1 VTSTPVQIV
10 WFKRDLRVVD
20 HAPLAEAAAYGPV
33 LPIYIAEPELWQQ
46 ADTSARQWD
55 AIREGLV
62 ELRVALAELGQP
74 LVVRVGDV
82 VALLEKI
89 RRQRGIAALWSHL
102 ETGNAWTY
110 ARDRRVA
117 AWARAN
123 AIEWH
128 ERRAFGVVRGLK
140 QRKAWVGQ
148 WEVLMREPLA
158 PTPIALQPLDGVEP
172 GVIPSA
178 SDLGL
183 GHDPCPGRQRGGRRA
198 GLDVLESFLDRRGAN
213 YHRKMS
219 SPSSAESAC
228 SRLSLHLATGTLSL
242 REVVHA
248 LRVRRAEWADRT
260 DAGSWRR
267 ALAAFE
273 SRLHWHC
280 HFIQKLESE
289 PSIEFEHVHPG
300 YDGMRAASPDPER
313 LAAWACG
320 RTGWPFVDACMRML
334 DATGWI
340 NFRMRAMLMAL
351 ASYHLWLPWR
361 DTGLV
366 LARRFTD
373 YEPGIHWPQVQMQ
386 SGVTGIN
393 IPRIYNPIKQSRD
406 QDPHGAFIRR
416 WVPELARVPEAW
428 IHTPWLMPQAVQR
441 ETGCVID
448 RDYPS
453 PVVDHEQAARE
464 ARTRLV
470 AWRRR
475 PGMSELNRAVLAKH
489 GSRKRR
495 FDERPAPPAPQ
506 GDLFGTD
513 REPVASARPRPRA
526 RKPAAITAD

>member
-1 VTSTPVQIV
+1 MAAAPVHVV
-10 WFKRDLRVVD
+10 WFKRDLRVFD
-20 HAPLAEAAAYGPV
+20 HAPLAEASARGPV
-33 LPIYIAEPELWQQ
+33 LPLYVAEPDLWRQDD
-46 ADTSARQWD
+46 ASARQWD
-55 AIREGLV
+55 ALREGLI
-62 ELRVALAELGQP
+62 ELRAALAALGQP

-89 RRQRGIAALWSHL
+89 RRQRGIAGLWSHI

-110 ARDRRVA
+110 ARDRQVA
-117 AWARAN
+117 AWARAHG
-123 AIEWH
+123 IPWH

-140 QRKAWVGQ
+140 LRKAWVGQ
-148 WEVLMREPLA
+148 WETLMREPLA
-158 PTPIALQPLDGVEP
+158 PTPVALPPIAGIEP
-172 GVIPSA
+172 GLIPTA
-178 SDLGL
+178 QQLGL
-183 GHDPCPGRQRGGRRA
+183 AEDPCPGRQRGGRAA
-198 GLDVLESFLDRRGAN
+198 GLGLLSSFLDRRGAN
-213 YHRKMS
+213 YHREMS
-219 SPSSAESAC
+219 SPISAEGSC
-228 SRLSLHLATGTLSL
+228 SRLSLHLASGTLGL
-242 REVVHA
+242 REVVQR
-248 LRVRRAEWADRT
+248 LRARRAELAVRADT
-260 DAGSWRR
+260 GPWRR

-289 PSIEFEHVHPG
+289 PDIEFAHVHAG
-300 YDGMRAASPDPER
+300 YDGMRPDVADPLR
-313 LAAWACG
+313 LAAWRDG

-340 NFRMRAMLMAL
+340 NFRMRAMLVAV

-361 DTGLV
+361 ETGLV

-416 WVPELARVPEAW
+416 WLPELAGMPEAW
-428 IHTPWLMPQAVQR
+428 IHTPWQMPQAIQR
-441 ETGCVID
+441 ASGCVID

-464 ARTRLV
+464 ARTRLL

-475 PGMSELNRAVLAKH
+475 PGMSEINRAVLAKH

-495 FDERPAPPAPQ
+495 VDERPAPATSQ
-506 GDLFGTD
+506 GELFGADLLPAVTA
-513 REPVASARPRPRA
+513 PARRRA
-526 RKPAAITAD
+526 ARRSIAAAD